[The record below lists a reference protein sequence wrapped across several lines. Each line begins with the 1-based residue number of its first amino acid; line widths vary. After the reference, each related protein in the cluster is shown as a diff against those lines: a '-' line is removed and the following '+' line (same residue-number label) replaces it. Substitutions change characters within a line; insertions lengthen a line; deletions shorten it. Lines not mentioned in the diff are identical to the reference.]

1 MIEETAQVIRV
12 SDGQAWV
19 ETQRR
24 SSCGS
29 CASKSGCGT
38 SALAEWFGR
47 RTVGLEV
54 ENGIGAKVGEQ
65 VVIGVPET
73 VLVSGAAWIYGLP
86 LLTLLAG
93 AGLAAWWVGDAG
105 NDAMTAIGGVLGL
118 ALGFLLARRRQNRQL
133 RDHRRDRPQIL
144 RRSQHFVLWSE

>member
-1 MIEETAQVIRV
+1 MIEETARV
-12 SDGQAWV
+12 VRVGDGHAWV

-38 SALAEWFGR
+38 SALGEWFGR
-47 RTVGLEV
+47 RTVGLQV
-54 ENGIGAKVGEQ
+54 DNTIGAKVGEQ

-73 VLVSGAAWIYGLP
+73 LLVSGAAWIYGLP

-93 AGLAAWWVGDAG
+93 AGLSAWWVGDVH
-105 NDAMTAIGGVLGL
+105 NDAVT
-118 ALGFLLARRRQNRQL
+118 ALGGIVGLVFGFVLARRRRFWPTGNSGGDKPL
-133 RDHRRDRPQIL
+133 IL
-144 RRSQHFVLWSE
+144 RVNQKFVVWSE